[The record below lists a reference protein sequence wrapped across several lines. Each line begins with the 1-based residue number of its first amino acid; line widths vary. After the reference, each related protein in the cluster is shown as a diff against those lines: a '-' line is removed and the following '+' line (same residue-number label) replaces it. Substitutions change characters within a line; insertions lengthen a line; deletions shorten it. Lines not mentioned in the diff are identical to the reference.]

1 MIKNLNKV
9 IHQIWLQ
16 PPNGNSPN
24 RYKKYANTYR
34 DYAEK
39 NNWKYFCWTNETAET
54 FVKSEFPHYYD
65 RFYYLDSVIKK
76 ADCLRYMLLYSI
88 GGLYV
93 DMDTY
98 LKGDLNEFINS
109 KEIVRGDYEY
119 TPWYIDPKLKI
130 EHNYNLIVG
139 QEKSICE
146 YHYNKFGLQIQKLNN
161 AVMFGNRGYGLF
173 LDLIKQGFI
182 LEKNTILNS
191 FGVHMFSNMIY
202 KRMAEF
208 TDDMLYLN
216 DYKIKSDILTL
227 PYIYFH
233 EMDVD
238 SDYYLN
244 SGGKKEFVNDKR
256 QLIVHDFDC
265 NWDDL
270 TGVPNEN

>member
-1 MIKNLNKV
+1 MITNLNRI

-16 PPNGNSPN
+16 PSNGESPD
-24 RYKKYANTYR
+24 RYKKYTNTYR

-39 NNWKYFCWTNETAET
+39 NNWKYFCWTDEKAER
-54 FVKSEFPHYYD
+54 FVKSEFPQYYD
-65 RFYYLDSVIKK
+65 RYYYLDSVIKK
-76 ADCLRYMLLYSI
+76 VDCLRYMLLYSI

-98 LKGDLNEFINS
+98 LKGDLNSFIQS
-109 KEIVRGDYEY
+109 TEIVRGDYEY
-119 TPWYIDPKLKI
+119 TPWYIEPKLKI
-130 EHNYNLIVG
+130 EHNYNFIVG

-146 YHYNKFGLQIQKLNN
+146 YQYNKFGLQIQKLNN

-208 TDDMLYLN
+208 IDDMFYLN

-238 SDYYLN
+238 SDYYLDA
-244 SGGKKEFVNDKR
+244 GGKKELVNDKR

>member
-16 PPNGNSPN
+16 PPTDKSPEKYN
-24 RYKKYANTYR
+24 KYTQTYKQ
-34 DYAEK
+34 YAEK
-39 NNWKYFCWTNETAET
+39 NNWEYIFWDDNSTEL
-54 FVKSEFPHYYD
+54 FVKSEFPQYYD
-65 RFYYLDSVIKK
+65 KFFYLDSVIKK
-76 ADCLRYMLLYSI
+76 VDCLRYMLLYSI

-98 LKGDLNEFINS
+98 LKGDLNAFIQS
-109 KEIVRGDYEY
+109 DEVIRGDYEY
-119 TPWYIDPKLKI
+119 TPWYIEPSLKI
-130 EHNYNLIVG
+130 THDYKFIVG

-161 AVMFGNRGYGLF
+161 AVMFADSGYDLF
-173 LDLIKQGFI
+173 LNLIKQGFI

-208 TDDMLYLN
+208 TDDMFYLN

-233 EMDVD
+233 EMDVF
-238 SDYYLN
+238 SKNYLN
-244 SGGKKEFVNDKR
+244 SGGKKELVNDKR

>member
-1 MIKNLNKV
+1 MIQNLNKT

-16 PPNGNSPN
+16 PPNGNSH
-24 RYKKYANTYR
+24 RQYIKYTKSYKR
-34 DYAEK
+34 YAEQ
-39 NNWKYFCWTNETAET
+39 NGWGYLFWDNDSSEL
-54 FVKSEFPHYYD
+54 FVKSEFPQYYD

-202 KRMAEF
+202 KKMAEF
-208 TDDMLYLN
+208 NNDMFYLN
-216 DYKIKSDILTL
+216 DYSINSDILTL
-227 PYIYFH
+227 PPIFFH
-233 EMDVD
+233 EMDVHKKD
-238 SDYYLN
+238 FVKK
-244 SGGKKEFVNDKR
+244 GGKKEFIRDKR

-265 NWDDL
+265 NWDI
-270 TGVPNEN
+270 PNED

>member
-1 MIKNLNKV
+1 MIQNLNKN

-16 PPNGNSPN
+16 PEDGNSYRQYI
-24 RYKKYANTYR
+24 RYTRGYKR
-34 DYAEK
+34 YAE
-39 NNWKYFCWTNETAET
+39 NNGWDYFFWDNEATEL

-146 YHYNKFGLQIQKLNN
+146 YHYNKFGLQIKKLNN
-161 AVMFGNRGYGLF
+161 GVMFGNQGYNLF

-202 KRMAEF
+202 KKMAEF
-208 TDDMLYLN
+208 NDDMFYLN
-216 DYKIKSDILTL
+216 DYKVKSDILTL
-227 PYIYFH
+227 PPIFFH

-238 SDYYLN
+238 KSN
-244 SGGKKEFVNDKR
+244 FVRRGGKKQFIKDKR
-256 QLIVHDFDC
+256 QLIVHNFDC

-270 TGVPNEN
+270 TGVPDAN

>member
-1 MIKNLNKV
+1 MIQNLNKN

-16 PPNGNSPN
+16 PPNGDSH
-24 RYKKYANTYR
+24 RKYIRYTKSYKKYAEQNGW
-34 DYAEK
+34 DYLFW
-39 NNWKYFCWTNETAET
+39 NNESSEL
-54 FVKSEFPHYYD
+54 FVKSEFPQYYD

-98 LKGDLNEFINS
+98 LKGDLNKFINS

-146 YHYNKFGLQIQKLNN
+146 YHYNKFGLQIKKLNN
-161 AVMFGNRGYGLF
+161 AVMFGNNGYGLF

-202 KRMAEF
+202 KKMAEF
-208 TDDMLYLN
+208 NDDMFYLN
-216 DYKIKSDILTL
+216 DYSIKSDILTL
-227 PYIYFH
+227 PPIFFH
-233 EMDVD
+233 EMDVHKKD
-238 SDYYLN
+238 FIKK
-244 SGGKKEFVNDKR
+244 GGKKEFIRDER

-265 NWDDL
+265 NWDI
-270 TGVPNEN
+270 PNEN

>member
-1 MIKNLNKV
+1 MIQSLNKV

-16 PPNGNSPN
+16 HPDGNTKDKYDSYSETYKSFAKENGWEYSFWDNE
-24 RYKKYANTYR
+24 K
-34 DYAEK
+34 AEI
-39 NNWKYFCWTNETAET
+39 
-54 FVKSEFPHYYD
+54 FVKSEFPKYYD
-65 RFYYLDSVIKK
+65 RFYYLDSIVKK

-98 LKGDLNEFINS
+98 LKGDLNNFIESNY
-109 KEIVRGDYEY
+109 IVREDYEY
-119 TPWYIDPKLKI
+119 TPWHIDPTLKI
-130 EHNYNLIVG
+130 NNEYDLIVG

-161 AVMFGNRGYGLF
+161 AVIFGKSGTPIF
-173 LDLIKQGFI
+173 SDLIKQGFI

-191 FGVHMFSNMIY
+191 FGVHMFSNLLYNKMGI
-202 KRMAEF
+202 F
-208 TDDMLYLN
+208 IDDMLYLN
-216 DYKIKSDILTL
+216 DYSLDSKILTL

-238 SDYYLN
+238 KKDYIDK
-244 SGGKKEFVNDKR
+244 GGKREFLNDKR
-256 QLIVHDFDC
+256 QIIVHDFDC

-270 TGVPNEN
+270 TGVPIEY